1 MAAQLEDV
9 GYGLFSINQLVLQEG
24 NCLNPSRKNLD
35 WFHGSRMEG
44 FLSTLPP
51 YNVCA
56 NPMWAPPAQD
66 SSWGKLEGRFM
77 TPQGLNYLELC
88 KAILSQ
94 VSPSLP
100 PRLKK
105 ANTKEC
111 GVQVNA
117 KVDKIVQC
125 SLGPKTLFC
134 LEGDHSVYSKS
145 PKSPEVFKPEMKAL
159 FNTPPMSNLRFLRP
173 VSIYSPVFDRR
184 IFKKKL
190 DDESEGEAE
199 AAEQAECEKDD
210 ETDHSGEDTAK
221 DLKTTFHRSSK
232 GSNFQFLEQ
241 RYGFFHCKKC
251 NIRWESAYVWC
262 ISGTSKVYY
271 KQLCRKCQVGF
282 NPYRVESILCK
293 GCSQTCCSCE
303 KKQRHI
309 NMKRPHRQDLCCRCK
324 GMRLSCDATYSF
336 KYIV

>member
-1 MAAQLEDV
+1 MV
-9 GYGLFSINQLVLQEG
+9 SW
-24 NCLNPSRKNLD
+24 S
-35 WFHGSRMEG
+35 HGSGMEG
-44 FLSTLPP
+44 FLSTFPP
-51 YNVCA
+51 YNGCGTLVYA
-56 NPMWAPPAQD
+56 GPPQ
-66 SSWGKLEGRFM
+66 GKREGCFM

-88 KAILSQ
+88 RAILAQ
-94 VSPSLP
+94 VSPGQVNP
-100 PRLKK
+100 GQVRK
-105 ANTKEC
+105 ASTKEC

-117 KVDKIVQC
+117 RVDKLVQC

-134 LEGDHSVYSKS
+134 PEEDSKT
-145 PKSPEVFKPEMKAL
+145 PQSPERLSPDRKVPGS
-159 FNTPPMSNLRFLRP
+159 TPPLSQLRFFSP
-173 VSIYSPVFDRR
+173 VSIYSPVFHRR
-184 IFKKKL
+184 VYRKKL
-190 DDESEGEAE
+190 REEEEEEEEEECECEGEAE
-199 AAEQAECEKDD
+199 RAQSEPDREEA
-210 ETDHSGEDTAK
+210 DHSAEDTVK
-221 DLKTTFHRSSK
+221 DLKKTFYRSLK

-241 RYGFFHCKKC
+241 RYGFFHCKQC

-293 GCSQTCCSCE
+293 GCAQTCCSCE

-324 GMRLSCDATYSF
+324 GMKLSCDVTFRF

>member
-1 MAAQLEDV
+1 
-9 GYGLFSINQLVLQEG
+9 
-24 NCLNPSRKNLD
+24 
-35 WFHGSRMEG
+35 MEG
-44 FLSTLPP
+44 FVSTFSP
-51 YNVCA
+51 YNVSGSPACG
-56 NPMWAPPAQD
+56 PPCG
-66 SSWGKLEGRFM
+66 WGKREGRFM

-94 VSPSLP
+94 VDPSLP
-100 PRLKK
+100 SRLRR

-125 SLGPKTLFC
+125 SLGPKTLFSQ
-134 LEGDHSVYSKS
+134 EGDYPVSSKS
-145 PKSPEVFKPEMKAL
+145 SKSLDSSKPDGKAL
-159 FNTPPMSNLRFLRP
+159 YNTPVNNLRFLRP

-184 IFKKKL
+184 TFLKEL
-190 DDESEGEAE
+190 NDDDCECEGQDE
-199 AAEQAECEKDD
+199 AAEIVDRDTDRDA
-210 ETDHSGEDTAK
+210 ETDQTVEDK
-221 DLKTTFHRSSK
+221 DLKTPLHRASR

-241 RYGFFHCKKC
+241 RYGFFHCRKC

-282 NPYRVESILCK
+282 NPYKVESILCK
-293 GCSQTCCSCE
+293 GCSQTSCCCE
-303 KKQRHI
+303 RKQRHI
-309 NMKRPHRQDLCCRCK
+309 NMRRPHRQDLCCRCK

>member
-1 MAAQLEDV
+1 
-9 GYGLFSINQLVLQEG
+9 
-24 NCLNPSRKNLD
+24 
-35 WFHGSRMEG
+35 MEG
-44 FLSTLPP
+44 FVSTFPL
-51 YNVCA
+51 YNSCGT
-56 NPMWAPPAQD
+56 PALAAFSQGGG
-66 SSWGKLEGRFM
+66 WGKREGRFM

-88 KAILSQ
+88 RAILAQ
-94 VSPSLP
+94 VSPGAAPYL
-100 PRLKK
+100 RR
-105 ANTKEC
+105 AHTKDC

-117 KVDKIVQC
+117 KLDKIIQC
-125 SLGPKTLFC
+125 SLGPKTLFSQ
-134 LEGDHSVYSKS
+134 EGDRFPPAKSAKS
-145 PKSPEVFKPEMKAL
+145 PDMMAAHGAPAL
-159 FNTPPMSNLRFLRP
+159 NTPPVSHLRALRT

-184 IFKKKL
+184 SFLKKL
-190 DDESEGEAE
+190 GKECESEGRN
-199 AAEQAECEKDD
+199 EQPESDKDAD
-210 ETDHSGEDTAK
+210 PDQCTENQDPVTDLDTS
-221 DLKTTFHRSSK
+221 DLRSAN

-241 RYGFFHCKKC
+241 RYAFFHCKKC

-293 GCSQTCCSCE
+293 GCLQTCCCCE

-324 GMRLSCDATYSF
+324 GMKLSCDATYSF

>member
-1 MAAQLEDV
+1 
-9 GYGLFSINQLVLQEG
+9 
-24 NCLNPSRKNLD
+24 
-35 WFHGSRMEG
+35 MEG
-44 FLSTLPP
+44 FLSTFPP
-51 YNVCA
+51 YL
-56 NPMWAPPAQD
+56 APGPAQD
-66 SSWGKLEGRFM
+66 CGWAKREGRFM

-94 VSPSLP
+94 VSPALP
-100 PRLKK
+100 PQFKK

-134 LEGDHSVYSKS
+134 MEAEHHNSVTSKS
-145 PKSPEVFKPEMKAL
+145 PKSPDLTRPEGKAPCI
-159 FNTPPMSNLRFLRP
+159 TPPVSNLRFLKP

-184 IFKKKL
+184 ILVKKL
-190 DDESEGEAE
+190 SEDGGREGEAGG
-199 AAEQAECEKDD
+199 AEQESDKEA
-210 ETDHSGEDTAK
+210 ETDNSCEDTVK
-221 DLKTTFHRSSK
+221 DLKTAFNRSAK

-241 RYGFFHCKKC
+241 RFGFFHCKKC

-303 KKQRHI
+303 KKKRHI

-324 GMRLSCDATYSF
+324 GMRLSCDTTYSF
-336 KYIV
+336 KYII

>member
-1 MAAQLEDV
+1 
-9 GYGLFSINQLVLQEG
+9 
-24 NCLNPSRKNLD
+24 
-35 WFHGSRMEG
+35 MEG
-44 FLSTLPP
+44 FLSTFPP
-51 YNVCA
+51 YNLCGVPAC
-56 NPMWAPPAQD
+56 PPAPG
-66 SSWGKLEGRFM
+66 SSWVKKEGPLM

-94 VSPSLP
+94 VNPTLP
-100 PRLKK
+100 PPLKK

-117 KVDKIVQC
+117 KVDKIIQC
-125 SLGPKTLFC
+125 SLGPKTLFYQ
-134 LEGDHSVYSKS
+134 EGDNSVAPDS
-145 PKSPEVFKPEMKAL
+145 PKTPDLVKPEQ
-159 FNTPPMSNLRFLRP
+159 LRFMRP

-184 IFKKKL
+184 ILMRKL
-190 DDESEGEAE
+190 SSDGESGGNDG
-199 AAEQAECEKDD
+199 AAEPAGCEDADQTAEDKLKDF
-210 ETDHSGEDTAK
+210 
-221 DLKTTFHRSSK
+221 KTTFQQSSK
-232 GSNFQFLEQ
+232 GSSLQFLEQ

-293 GCSQTCCSCE
+293 SCSQTCCSCD

-336 KYIV
+336 KYII